1 MKRQVMLAAVVAA
14 VAAGWVAWPSIA
26 RQTGM
31 SGASGAPSTRAGG
44 ADAGAGGRQWFE
56 AVPERDTQL
65 QRVPLPPVDSS
76 GSAWLSMAETREH
89 GDART
94 PPLQR
99 DEPRTP
105 PTAAELAD
113 PKAYQQYQQG
123 QQLRVLGA
131 FVGAAAAEVPRL
143 QADVER
149 GRAAGIPAEQIAKVE
164 EKIRRIEEQRRII
177 LRDHP
182 ELASGADTRG
192 RP

>member
-1 MKRQVMLAAVVAA
+1 
-14 VAAGWVAWPSIA
+14 
-26 RQTGM
+26 
-31 SGASGAPSTRAGG
+31 
-44 ADAGAGGRQWFE
+44 
-56 AVPERDTQL
+56 VPEREAQL
-65 QRVPLPPVDSS
+65 QRVPLTPVDSS
-76 GSAWLSMAETREH
+76 SSAWLSMAEAREH

-99 DEPRTP
+99 DEARTP

-149 GRAAGIPAEQIAKVE
+149 GRAAGVPPEQIAKVE
-164 EKIRRIEEQRRII
+164 EKIRRIEQQRQTI
-177 LRDHP
+177 LRNHP
-182 ELASGADTRG
+182 ELAGAAAR
-192 RP
+192 